1 MGSSNRPYQSTLQD
15 IEEGRNRTRQSTC
28 ASQEK
33 RNPDMLKPEGDC
45 CLDHFVF
52 SRKHH
57 NMYNLVHVIASID
70 IRSKKAL
77 QLAEGSK
84 VRICRVLP
92 PLWLVGDT
100 VRKDGGRLQVFPP
113 LTPNPWNG
121 AVVTRRTSK
130 VHVHMLVKALGDL
143 RISHVWVQ
151 NACKPF
157 QTGFGLAR
165 QRPKEHFLFG
175 WAVHGACA
183 SHGLLH
189 SLHRE
194 NPSSNGTTRRS
205 HNVGNPRESG
215 KWVCTGVLYIT
226 MWCCAT

>member
-1 MGSSNRPYQSTLQD
+1 M
-15 IEEGRNRTRQSTC
+15 
-28 ASQEK
+28 
-33 RNPDMLKPEGDC
+33 
-45 CLDHFVF
+45 
-52 SRKHH
+52 
-57 NMYNLVHVIASID
+57 
-70 IRSKKAL
+70 
-77 QLAEGSK
+77 
-84 VRICRVLP
+84 
-92 PLWLVGDT
+92 GDT
-100 VRKDGGRLQVFPP
+100 VRKDGGCLQVFPP

-205 HNVGNPRESG
+205 HNVGNPGDPPPKGEREVSMYG
-215 KWVCTGVLYIT
+215 CVIYNNVVLCYVDHWT
-226 MWCCAT
+226 RQ